1 MRRAHLLG
9 LGFMAP
15 ALFIIVFLFLA
26 PVALT
31 MMFSFT
37 SMSSGTGI
45 SSGGAYEVTERTI
58 RMLKD
63 QGFPEATADRL
74 AEDTYKIDAAGI
86 ASVEAEYGKAFAQEI
101 EASLSGKSF
110 AGRRDLERELKRL
123 KERPRSTRDLKK
135 AADLFKRSILNT
147 RFETEEAFMTG
158 IGELGLGLPESETD
172 QLARTA
178 YTGWVWTTEN
188 YSLIAS
194 LPSSLR
200 AAGNTLIY
208 VSLTLSFNI
217 GFGLFLAVTT
227 FYLPAAAATTFRTIW
242 FLPRILPPVIYVMM
256 WKWMAWDTGFL
267 SSFLANFGVPPRNWM
282 LHSDINAWVVVI
294 LINGFVG
301 ASLGMILFSSA
312 IKAIPETMLHASEV
326 DGANR
331 LQQIRYIILPQL
343 RWPILFTTAYQTL
356 SLLTSFDYIY
366 LSTDGGPGKAT
377 EVWALYTFHTALNN
391 YGGVLQYGLGA
402 ALAMVLVVIG
412 IAASLIYLRLFNFNE
427 LVAKPRIE
435 Q

>member
-1 MRRAHLLG
+1 
-9 LGFMAP
+9 
-15 ALFIIVFLFLA
+15 
-26 PVALT
+26 
-31 MMFSFT
+31 
-37 SMSSGTGI
+37 TGI

-86 ASVEAEYGKAFAQEI
+86 AAVEAEYGKAFAQEI

-147 RFETEEAFMTG
+147 RVETEEAFMTG
-158 IGELGLGLPESETD
+158 IGELGHGLPESETD

-208 VSLTLSFNI
+208 VSLTLSFNL